1 MDEKYKKESKEN
13 QEKKTTVIDLKNI
26 FNVFI
31 SELNIAEESM
41 NLRIYYQKLNTL
53 KCREKNQ

>member
-1 MDEKYKKESKEN
+1 MDENYKKESKEN

-41 NLRIYYQKLNTL
+41 NLIYY
-53 KCREKNQ
+53 